1 MATKCDNSTSS
12 NSHSRS
18 TERHLKELVKKA
30 TKNGWGPR
38 VRCDA
43 PPQCSENTNS
53 PMSRQRSISELPVGD
68 WNNAEV
74 YGATVGYDEYNKP
87 SYRNEIENI
96 MIIEDPEIRKKGLT
110 EDELWRIAGHVARAR
125 RYEGEGRLIRHEDK
139 IVLERL
145 RKLGII
151 GGKRKTKR
159 KKTRKYRKTRKSRKA
174 KKSRKTRK
182 SRKAKKSRK
191 TRKSRRSNRRK
202 THKNNKKHKKK

>member
-1 MATKCDNSTSS
+1 MATKCHNSTS

-18 TERHLKELVKKA
+18 TERYLQELIKEA
-30 TKNGWGPR
+30 RWGKP
-38 VRCDA
+38 A
-43 PPQCSENTNS
+43 SAQTTPPQCPKNTNV
-53 PMSRQRSISELPVGD
+53 PILIQRSISELPSKD
-68 WNNAEV
+68 WREREV
-74 YGATVGYDEYNKP
+74 LEATCGINESELP
-87 SYRNEIENI
+87 SYSDKIAK
-96 MIIEDPEIRKKGLT
+96 MMSIEDPEIRKNGLT
-110 EDELWRIAGHVARAR
+110 DDELWRRAAHVARYE
-125 RYEGEGRLIRHEDK
+125 RYIKKGRPPRLEDI
-139 IVLERL
+139 IVLKR
-145 RKLGII
+145 LGIL